1 MKNFAKKIERFL
13 VSEDGPTAVEYA
25 IMAALVGVVVITGA
39 TLLGE
44 ALNNVF
50 TRISTKLDAVGVAGP

>member
-50 TRISTKLDAVGVAGP
+50 TRISTKLDAVGVAAP

>member
-1 MKNFAKKIERFL
+1 MTNFAKKIERFL

-39 TLLGE
+39 GLLGTS
-44 ALNNVF
+44 LNSVF
-50 TRISTKLDAVGVAGP
+50 TRIQTKLDAVAK